1 MVSIA
6 NRCSTMPNGW
16 PGSLRNRWY
25 DAGIDHP
32 IQSIERA
39 DQNLRLLSGPSRRVG
54 LAELSAELGLPKGT
68 VFGIL
73 RTLQLLRLVEK
84 DPESRKYQL
93 GSRLLRLGMSYL
105 DASELRR
112 RALRWSDE
120 LAKRSN
126 ETVRL
131 GVIDDRQVL
140 VLHHVSGKAD
150 AQEAFPTG
158 AVLPLHASAMGKVL
172 LAASREA
179 HQQVVASRLQ
189 AFTAR
194 TITDPERLAAELDE
208 VRERGWA
215 ASLEELVE
223 GVGSLAAAVTDRRG
237 ATVAA
242 LSLSAPIT
250 RLCRDGEPRSGMV
263 LSVREF
269 AGAISREFGAPPWEL
284 AWRSRFQADLGQRLE
299 AELERREH
307 AARDLREDLHGRR
320 AVQGG
325 AWSSQH
331 PRGLTTDTARWE
343 MELTIRRQRRELAEM
358 ERELGEL
365 RERMLGSEL
374 QPTLPKVTVVT
385 GVLAG
390 PAAEEMV
397 STVDGGA
404 APVVPGR
411 VAPAPAEAVAER
423 LGGRASAAPEAP
435 RAARVAP
442 SAVDGRAPISPA
454 IRLFAE
460 EFAAQLLQ
468 RSQAALRQQFRGAL
482 GQCLQVEIEPRIDDA
497 CEDAP
502 AQGYPMVPRR
512 DTQFAALA
520 AGR

>member
-1 MVSIA
+1 
-6 NRCSTMPNGW
+6 MPNGS
-16 PGSLRNRWY
+16 PGSIRSRWY

-39 DQNLRLLSGPSRRVG
+39 DQILRVLSGPSRRVG
-54 LAELSAELGLPKGT
+54 LAELSGELGLPKGT

-93 GSRLLRLGMSYL
+93 GPRLLRLGMSYL

-112 RALRWSDE
+112 GALRWSDE

-131 GVIDDRQVL
+131 GVLDDRQVL
-140 VLHHVSGKAD
+140 VLHHVFRPAD

-158 AVLPLHASAMGKVL
+158 AVLPLHATAMGKVL

-179 HQQVVASRLQ
+179 HQHVVAPRLP

-194 TITDPERLAAELDE
+194 TITDPERLAADLGE

-223 GVGSLAAAVTDRRG
+223 GVGSLAAPVTDRRG

-242 LSLSAPIT
+242 LSLSAPIS
-250 RLCRDGEPRSGMV
+250 RLCRDGEPRSAIV

-269 AGAISREFGAPPWEL
+269 AGAVSRELGASPWEP
-284 AWRSRFQADLGQRLE
+284 AWRSQLRADLGQRLE
-299 AELERREH
+299 VELERHEL
-307 AARDLREDLHGRR
+307 ASRDLRGDLHVRR
-320 AVQGG
+320 AMQDG

-343 MELTIRRQRRELAEM
+343 MELTIRRQSRELAEM
-358 ERELGEL
+358 ERQLSEL
-365 RERMLGSEL
+365 RERLLGSEL
-374 QPTLPKVTVVT
+374 RPPQPRVTVET
-385 GVLAG
+385 RVLAG
-390 PAAEEMV
+390 AAAGEVVITVEDGTTPAA
-397 STVDGGA
+397 
-404 APVVPGR
+404 PNPP
-411 VAPAPAEAVAER
+411 APAPAEVVTEQP
-423 LGGRASAAPEAP
+423 GGRTSAAPAAAH
-435 RAARVAP
+435 AARVAP
-442 SAVDGRAPISPA
+442 PAVVGRAPVSPA

-468 RSQAALRQQFRGAL
+468 RSQAALQQQFRGAL
-482 GQCLQVEIEPRIDDA
+482 GQCLQVAIEPRDDA
-497 CEDAP
+497 GEDTP
-502 AQGYPMVPRR
+502 PQGYPVAARR
-512 DTQFAALA
+512 DTRLAALTA
-520 AGR
+520 RR

>member
-1 MVSIA
+1 
-6 NRCSTMPNGW
+6 MPNGW

-25 DAGIDHP
+25 DVGIDHP

-39 DQNLRLLSGPSRRVG
+39 DQILRLLSGPSRRVG
-54 LAELSAELGLPKGT
+54 LAELSGELGLPKGT

-93 GSRLLRLGMSYL
+93 GPRLLRLGMNYL

-120 LAKRSN
+120 LAKRSD

-140 VLHHVSGKAD
+140 VLHHVFRRAD

-158 AVLPLHASAMGKVL
+158 AVLPLHATAMGKVL

-179 HQQVVASRLQ
+179 QQQVVASRLQ

-194 TITDPERLAAELDE
+194 TVTDPERLAAELGE

-263 LSVREF
+263 LSVRDF
-269 AGAISREFGAPPWEL
+269 AGAISREFGAPPWER
-284 AWRSRFQADLGQRLE
+284 AGRSQFRADLEQRLE

-307 AARDLREDLHGRR
+307 AARDLRQDLHVRR

-365 RERMLGSEL
+365 REQLLGSEL

-385 GVLAG
+385 GALAG
-390 PAAEEMV
+390 PAAEEV
-397 STVDGGA
+397 GSAVDGGA
-404 APVVPGR
+404 APVASR
-411 VAPAPAEAVAER
+411 RAPAPAEAVAER
-423 LGGRASAAPEAP
+423 LGGRTAAASEAP
-435 RAARVAP
+435 QAVRVAP
-442 SAVDGRAPISPA
+442 AAVEGHAPVSAA

-468 RSQAALRQQFRGAL
+468 RSQAALQQQFRGAL
-482 GQCLQVEIEPRIDDA
+482 GQCLQAGIEPRDDG
-497 CEDAP
+497 CEGAP
-502 AQGYPMVPRR
+502 SQGHPMAIRH
-512 DTQFAALA
+512 DTRLAALT

>member
-39 DQNLRLLSGPSRRVG
+39 DQILRLLSGPSRRVG

-284 AWRSRFQADLGQRLE
+284 AGRSQFRADLGQRLE
-299 AELERREH
+299 AELERRER
-307 AARDLREDLHGRR
+307 AARDLRQDLHVRR

-331 PRGLTTDTARWE
+331 PRGLTTDTARSE

-385 GVLAG
+385 GMLAG
-390 PAAEEMV
+390 PTAQERTV
-397 STVDGGA
+397 SGGA
-404 APVVPGR
+404 APGACDR
-411 VAPAPAEAVAER
+411 ATPAPADAVAER
-423 LGGRASAAPEAP
+423 LRGPTSAAPEAP
-435 RAARVAP
+435 QAVRVAP
-442 SAVDGRAPISPA
+442 PAVEGHAPVSVA

-460 EFAAQLLQ
+460 EFADQLLQ
-468 RSQAALRQQFRGAL
+468 RSQAALQQQFRGAL
-482 GQCLQVEIEPRIDDA
+482 GQCLQAGIEPRDDG

-502 AQGYPMVPRR
+502 PQGCPTAIRH
-512 DTQFAALA
+512 DTRLTALA